1 MINKLLLHSTLFK
14 VTKMKFQN
22 SFILTLL
29 ITVFF
34 SFANAAAQGKEQQ
47 SCVDARCHAALVKTK
62 FVHGPAAVGAC
73 LQCHELLPNEDHKFK
88 KIGPSVSLCNN
99 CHDPIK
105 SDKVNHAPFAKG
117 DCVACHNPHGSEQR
131 FMLRKSIPQLC
142 FSCHKEDMIKK
153 KTLHP
158 PVEEGDCLVCHQ
170 PHSSSNPKLLVKSGN
185 SLCFMCHTDIE
196 SGLAEAKDVHPPASQ
211 CTSCHNPHG
220 SDSERMLSSG
230 VPNLCFTCHDGIK
243 QTVLQ
248 AVVKHKAVEEGEK
261 CMNCHSPHYT
271 KFSKLLLNEP
281 MSLCL
286 SCHNKTMKVQNG
298 TLANM
303 KELFE
308 KNSNWHGPIR
318 ERDCSGCHNPH
329 GGKTDFRLLRWVYPK
344 EFYSSF
350 SVEQYELCLKC
361 HQPTLVLEPKTTTL
375 TGFRNGDQNLHYLH
389 VNKTVKGRTCRAC
402 HETHASQKERHI
414 RESVPFG
421 KWELP
426 IHFEK
431 TSDGGKCSPGCH
443 APKEYKR

>member
-1 MINKLLLHSTLFK
+1 MEIKKVLSLIFWLVTGLCLLFWRIDYSSSL
-14 VTKMKFQN
+14 
-22 SFILTLL
+22 
-29 ITVFF
+29 
-34 SFANAAAQGKEQQ
+34 AAHEKTSQ
-47 SCVDARCHAALVKTK
+47 SCIDAKCHAGLVKTK

-88 KIGPSVSLCNN
+88 KIGPSVNLCNN

-105 SDKVNHAPFAKG
+105 SDKVNHVPFAKG
-117 DCVACHNPHGSEQR
+117 DCVTCHNPHGSEQR
-131 FMLRKSIPQLC
+131 FMLMQKSIPQLC
-142 FSCHKEDMIKK
+142 FSCHKEDMSKK

-170 PHSSSNPKLLVKSGN
+170 AHSSSNPKLLVKPGN

-196 SGLAEAKDVHPPASQ
+196 SGLTEAENIHTPASQ

-220 SDSERMLSSG
+220 SDSERMLSSD

-243 QTVLQ
+243 QTIMQ
-248 AVVKHKAVEEGEK
+248 AVDKHKAVEEGEK
-261 CMNCHSPHYT
+261 CINCHSPHFT

-286 SCHNKTMKVQNG
+286 SCHNKIMKIQNG
-298 TLANM
+298 TLTNM

-308 KNSNWHGPIR
+308 KNNNWHGPIR

-329 GGKTDFRLLRWVYPK
+329 GSKTDFRLLKWIYPK

-350 SVEQYELCLKC
+350 SVEQYELCFKC
-361 HQPTLVLEPKTTTL
+361 HQPTLVLDPKTTTL
-375 TGFRNGDQNLHYLH
+375 TRFRNREQNLHFLH
-389 VNKTVKGRTCRAC
+389 VNKKVKGRTCRTC
-402 HETHASQKERHI
+402 HETHASQRNRHI

-421 KWELP
+421 KWDLP

-443 APKEYKR
+443 ASKEYKR

>member
-1 MINKLLLHSTLFK
+1 M
-14 VTKMKFQN
+14 
-22 SFILTLL
+22 
-29 ITVFF
+29 
-34 SFANAAAQGKEQQ
+34 
-47 SCVDARCHAALVKTK
+47 
-62 FVHGPAAVGAC
+62 HGPAAVGAC

-88 KIGPSVSLCNN
+88 KIGPSVNLCNN

-105 SDKVNHAPFAKG
+105 SDKVNHVPFAKG
-117 DCVACHNPHGSEQR
+117 DCVTCHNPHGSEQR
-131 FMLRKSIPQLC
+131 FMLMQKSIPQLC
-142 FSCHKEDMIKK
+142 FSCHKEDMSKK

-170 PHSSSNPKLLVKSGN
+170 AHSSSNPKLLVKPGN

-196 SGLAEAKDVHPPASQ
+196 SGLTEAENIHTPASQ

-220 SDSERMLSSG
+220 SDSERMLSSD

-243 QTVLQ
+243 QTIMQ
-248 AVVKHKAVEEGEK
+248 AVDKHKAVEEGEK
-261 CMNCHSPHYT
+261 CINCHSPHFT

-286 SCHNKTMKVQNG
+286 SCHNKIMKIQNG
-298 TLANM
+298 TLTNM

-308 KNSNWHGPIR
+308 KNNNWHGPIR

-329 GGKTDFRLLRWVYPK
+329 GSKTDFRLLKWIYPK

-350 SVEQYELCLKC
+350 SVEQYELCFKC
-361 HQPTLVLEPKTTTL
+361 HQPTLVLDPKTTTL
-375 TGFRNGDQNLHYLH
+375 TRFRNREQNLHFLH
-389 VNKTVKGRTCRAC
+389 VNKKVKGRTCRTC
-402 HETHASQKERHI
+402 HETHASQRNRHI

-421 KWELP
+421 KWDLP

-443 APKEYKR
+443 ASKEYKR

>member
-1 MINKLLLHSTLFK
+1 MEIKKVFSLIFWLAAGLSLLCWRIDYSSSL
-14 VTKMKFQN
+14 
-22 SFILTLL
+22 
-29 ITVFF
+29 
-34 SFANAAAQGKEQQ
+34 AAHEKTSQ
-47 SCVDARCHAALVKTK
+47 SCIDAKCHAGLVKTK

-88 KIGPSVSLCNN
+88 KIGPSVNLCNN

-105 SDKVNHAPFAKG
+105 SDKVNHVPFAKG
-117 DCVACHNPHGSEQR
+117 DCVTCHNPHGSEQR
-131 FMLRKSIPQLC
+131 FMLMQKSIPQLC
-142 FSCHKEDMIKK
+142 FSCHKEDMSKK

-170 PHSSSNPKLLVKSGN
+170 AHSSSNPKLLVKPGN

-196 SGLAEAKDVHPPASQ
+196 SGLTEAENIHTPASQ

-220 SDSERMLSSG
+220 SDSERMLSSD

-243 QTVLQ
+243 QTIMQ
-248 AVVKHKAVEEGEK
+248 AVDKHKAVEEGEK
-261 CMNCHSPHYT
+261 CINCHSPHFT

-286 SCHNKTMKVQNG
+286 SCHNKIMKIQNG
-298 TLANM
+298 TLTNM

-308 KNSNWHGPIR
+308 KNNNWHGPIR

-329 GGKTDFRLLRWVYPK
+329 GSKTDFRLLKWIYPK

-350 SVEQYELCLKC
+350 SVEQYELCFKC
-361 HQPTLVLEPKTTTL
+361 HQPTLVLDPKTTTL
-375 TGFRNGDQNLHYLH
+375 TRFRNREQNLHFLH
-389 VNKTVKGRTCRAC
+389 VNKKVKGRTCRTC
-402 HETHASQKERHI
+402 HETHASQRNRHI

-421 KWELP
+421 KWDLP

-443 APKEYKR
+443 ASKEYKR